1 MNEKKIL
8 ICKKNKVLRL
18 VNIIF
23 LFLVVVATLKSQD
36 GAQLY
41 IGTLNVSVPN
51 EPNTIRPGYSIGGQ
65 GKIGSPGFFMSPG
78 IIFQKFTVDPFD
90 KNRYY
95 NDRPSY
101 SMIKLTNDAGYE
113 YKIFKFFKVRV
124 FAGVSLNYV
133 ISIDENTRGINF
145 NNLYDAN
152 FSYDYGAGISLWF
165 ITFDFKRDNNLTDFF
180 KDIEKKGINFTC
192 FNIGITF

>member
-1 MNEKKIL
+1 LQKNKSLRLIIL
-8 ICKKNKVLRL
+8 IFL
-18 VNIIF
+18 IF
-23 LFLVVVATLKSQD
+23 VVFNNLNSQD

-41 IGTLNVSVPN
+41 VGTLNVSVPN
-51 EPNTIRPGYSIGGQ
+51 EPNTIRPGFNVGGQ
-65 GKIGSPGFFMSPG
+65 GKIGSPGFFMAPG
-78 IIFQKFTVDPFD
+78 LIFQKFTVDPFD

-101 SMIKLTNDAGYE
+101 SMIKLTTDGGYE
-113 YKIFKFFKVRV
+113 YKILKFLKVRI

-165 ITFDFKRDNNLTDFF
+165 ITLDFKRDNNLTDFF
-180 KDIEKKGINFTC
+180 KDVEKKGISFNC
-192 FNIGITF
+192 INIGISF